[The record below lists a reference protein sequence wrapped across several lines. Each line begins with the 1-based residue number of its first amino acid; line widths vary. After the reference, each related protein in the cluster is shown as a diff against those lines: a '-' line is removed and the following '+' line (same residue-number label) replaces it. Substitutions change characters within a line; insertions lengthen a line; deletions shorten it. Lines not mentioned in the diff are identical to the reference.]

1 MHPILTQPL
10 DRQIDRCWIDW
21 TDARYRWW
29 IEFLSINSWMEKY
42 QNDHKIGFQESALSM
57 SLWSSSRC
65 GTSFCSWGR
74 FPNFL
79 WISSHSV
86 VSPGHIAM
94 ATCWNSQLEE
104 PSDLNRNLEPE
115 ASIIP
120 QTRNLAK
127 KLGKKAQSLLD
138 TWLDSLQIEGIN
150 TYRAS
155 SWANYSNLLECTI
168 GCMKLCSNHSPK
180 NAETVIQVNSLTVQ
194 DTTNFRA
201 ASFCNFFR
209 YIIGFLD
216 RPWSMDWWRQ
226 QPQQRRWQQDPGL

>member
-1 MHPILTQPL
+1 MIIKLVSKSLRFQWAFGPVRAVALLSAAGADFQISFEYHPTPSC
-10 DRQIDRCWIDW
+10 RQGTSPWQLAETRSWKSLA
-21 TDARYRWW
+21 TW
-29 IEFLSINSWMEKY
+29 IETLSQKLQSFPKQEIWRRSW
-42 QNDHKIGFQESALSM
+42 A
-57 SLWSSSRC
+57 
-65 GTSFCSWGR
+65 
-74 FPNFL
+74 
-79 WISSHSV
+79 
-86 VSPGHIAM
+86 
-94 ATCWNSQLEE
+94 
-104 PSDLNRNLEPE
+104 
-115 ASIIP
+115 
-120 QTRNLAK
+120 
-127 KLGKKAQSLLD
+127 KKAQSLLD